1 MSTKPTVS
9 SLHLY
14 GGGGWG
20 VKLRDA
26 FFGIWYLVS
35 GKELGLNYFFET
47 FFILFIWMFEK
58 THNILDIVL
67 SRNRQK
73 FANDLAKNSNA

>member
-1 MSTKPTVS
+1 
-9 SLHLY
+9 
-14 GGGGWG
+14 
-20 VKLRDA
+20 
-26 FFGIWYLVS
+26 
-35 GKELGLNYFFET
+35 
-47 FFILFIWMFEK
+47 MFEK